1 MWILK
6 GSLLGILI
14 FLVLFAIRFHR
25 IFYHTLIDPRV
36 IWLIIVHSVFF
47 WLGLTGCVGWVCNC
61 WLLASQSVRTSEIH
75 N

>member
-14 FLVLFAIRFHR
+14 FSVLFAIRFHR

-36 IWLIIVHSVFF
+36 IWLITVHSVFF
-47 WLGLTGCVGWVCNC
+47 WLGLTGCVLVGCAIVGYWP
-61 WLLASQSVRTSEIH
+61 AKA
-75 N
+75 